1 MNLKIMAQIRVVIVL
16 ILGIMALGLLTWGI
30 GKIYLELVG
39 QSNRVQ
45 SQGALT
51 GLKDTNS
58 DNNLVLVLPEVT
70 FWTCQVGI
78 FQTESNAQLS
88 KEQLRLLGFKAEVI
102 NANPWV
108 VGIGMGHSASE
119 LKGLRASLAKKGIT
133 TVPKQIALPE
143 RKFRVAG
150 NGAQLTIE
158 LLTNANKIFK
168 GEGIAE
174 ALNKED
180 LVWKAMAS
188 NHPPQ
193 DLEVLHQYFDLV
205 RAKRTSEEQKIV
217 GLSLFYEYQRIINL
231 LSGK

>member
-1 MNLKIMAQIRVVIVL
+1 MNLKIMARIRVVIVL
-16 ILGIMALGLLTWGI
+16 ILGILALGLLTWGI

-45 SQGALT
+45 SQGTLT

-88 KEQLRLLGFKAEVI
+88 KEQLRILGFKAEVI

-119 LKGLRASLAKKGIT
+119 LKELRASLAKKGIT